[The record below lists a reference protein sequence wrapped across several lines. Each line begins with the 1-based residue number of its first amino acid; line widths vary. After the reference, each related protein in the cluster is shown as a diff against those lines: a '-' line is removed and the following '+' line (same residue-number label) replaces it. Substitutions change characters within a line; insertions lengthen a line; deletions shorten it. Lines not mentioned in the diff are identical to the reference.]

1 MTVVLTLQVRA
12 VAILISGLAL
22 SAQTYSIKTFAGG
35 ALPENVAGTSASL
48 SVVSGMAIDHGGNLY
63 LALGDYDVVLRLDA
77 GTSMLT
83 RAAGTGV
90 AGFAGDNGPATSAT
104 LSNPTAVAVD
114 SAGNLYIADANNS
127 RIRMVST
134 AGVITTFAGS
144 GTSGYTDGP
153 ASAAQFNWPADL
165 AMGPSGDLYVAD
177 FYNQVVRKIS
187 NGMVST
193 VAGNGSYGFGGDGA
207 AATGAMLAGPAGIAL
222 DAAGTLYIADAY
234 NNRVRMVQNGI
245 ITTIAGNGT
254 AGFSGDKATAVNAM
268 LKMPAGVAIDSTGKL
283 YIADY
288 GNSRIRMVSAG
299 IVTTVAGVGT
309 AAYSGDRV
317 AASTASLASPQ
328 RVAIDGANNFYIGD
342 GTWVRKVANGII
354 WTIAGGGTPVGESGP
369 AASAQLLS
377 PQGLATDGAGNLYI
391 ADSGTARV
399 LKVSGGILSRVAG
412 GGLSTGDNVSATGAL
427 LTTPAGV
434 AVDASGNLYI
444 ADTQAGRVRKV
455 SNGAISTAAGG
466 GSKLGDGGPPTSAQL
481 SEPQAVAVDSAGELY
496 IADANRVRMVSA
508 GAISTVAGNGTSGY
522 QGDSGVATAGM
533 ISGPSGIALNTA
545 GNLFIADSGNDRV
558 REVAAGIITTVAGNG
573 TYGFTGANGSPTSA
587 TLGTPSAVA
596 VDGSGNL
603 YVADAYRVLKISN
616 GKIAPIA
623 GLAAPQGIAIDSAG
637 NVYVSAPSSHRVYV
651 LSPAGTAC
659 AATISQAPQAAPA
672 AGGTVTVAFQ
682 TGAACS
688 WTVESLPAWAAVS
701 GSPFGTGPG
710 TVTLSITA
718 NNDAPRTATIVVGGQ
733 NVSLAQAG
741 NATIAGQIALPA
753 GGGVAGVAVQLSG
766 SQSATT
772 TADSGGNYWFSGL
785 DSTGS
790 YTVTPSLA
798 GYTFVPASQAFA
810 KMTSNPTGNFVAWP
824 QPSVAAMAPAFPTV
838 LQPAPTTFAAGE
850 IVTLYGANLCS
861 TAASAA
867 PTLPDRLAA
876 CFVQV
881 DGVNIRLY
889 YASATQI
896 NAILPQTLATG
907 SHQIA
912 VVRYTDTTY
921 KQVAAQGAPWQF
933 TVGPIAMAF
942 IERTVGTRTLLA
954 VQYLDGGYVDGS
966 RPLHASNY
974 VVLYLTGLGKTLQVF
989 ADGAAPKT
997 TSAAV
1002 QSVQIQLQ
1010 GLAAQVLY
1018 AGVQP
1023 QYPGLYQITLQ
1034 LPQYTLAQ
1042 GQSLVTFQITAPATG
1057 QTLRYDLDAQ

>member
-1 MTVVLTLQVRA
+1 
-12 VAILISGLAL
+12 
-22 SAQTYSIKTFAGG
+22 
-35 ALPENVAGTSASL
+35 
-48 SVVSGMAIDHGGNLY
+48 
-63 LALGDYDVVLRLDA
+63 
-77 GTSMLT
+77 
-83 RAAGTGV
+83 
-90 AGFAGDNGPATSAT
+90 
-104 LSNPTAVAVD
+104 
-114 SAGNLYIADANNS
+114 
-127 RIRMVST
+127 
-134 AGVITTFAGS
+134 
-144 GTSGYTDGP
+144 
-153 ASAAQFNWPADL
+153 
-165 AMGPSGDLYVAD
+165 
-177 FYNQVVRKIS
+177 
-187 NGMVST
+187 
-193 VAGNGSYGFGGDGA
+193 
-207 AATGAMLAGPAGIAL
+207 
-222 DAAGTLYIADAY
+222 
-234 NNRVRMVQNGI
+234 
-245 ITTIAGNGT
+245 
-254 AGFSGDKATAVNAM
+254 
-268 LKMPAGVAIDSTGKL
+268 
-283 YIADY
+283 
-288 GNSRIRMVSAG
+288 
-299 IVTTVAGVGT
+299 
-309 AAYSGDRV
+309 
-317 AASTASLASPQ
+317 
-328 RVAIDGANNFYIGD
+328 
-342 GTWVRKVANGII
+342 
-354 WTIAGGGTPVGESGP
+354 
-369 AASAQLLS
+369 
-377 PQGLATDGAGNLYI
+377 
-391 ADSGTARV
+391 
-399 LKVSGGILSRVAG
+399 
-412 GGLSTGDNVSATGAL
+412 
-427 LTTPAGV
+427 
-434 AVDASGNLYI
+434 VDASGNLYI

-466 GSKLGDGGPPTSAQL
+466 GSTLGDGGPPTSAQL
-481 SEPQAVAVDSAGELY
+481 SEPQAVAVDSAGDLY

-508 GAISTVAGNGTSGY
+508 GVISTMAGNGTSGY
-522 QGDSGVATAGM
+522 QGDGGVATAGM
-533 ISGPSGIALNTA
+533 ISGPTGIALDTA
-545 GNLFIADSGNDRV
+545 ANLFIADSGNNRI
-558 REVAAGIITTVAGNG
+558 REVSAGIITTVAGNG

-587 TLGTPSAVA
+587 TLGTPSSVA

-603 YVADAYRVLKISN
+603 YVVDAYRVLKISN
-616 GKIAPIA
+616 GKIAPIG

-637 NVYVSAPSSHRVYV
+637 NVYVSAPSSHRVYM
-651 LSPAGTAC
+651 LSPAGSAC
-659 AATISQAPQAAPA
+659 AATISQAPQAVPA

-688 WTVESLPAWAAVS
+688 WTVESLPVWAAVS

-741 NATIAGQIALPA
+741 NATIAGQIALST

-766 SQSATT
+766 SQSASATT
-772 TADSGGNYWFSGL
+772 DSGGNYWFSGL

-798 GYTFVPASQAFA
+798 GYAFVPASLTFA

-838 LQPAPTTFAAGE
+838 LQTAPTTFAAGE

-861 TAASAA
+861 TAASAT

-889 YASATQI
+889 YASAMQI
-896 NAILPQTLATG
+896 NAVLPQTLANG

-921 KQVAAQGAPWQF
+921 KQVAAQGQPLEF

-966 RPLHASNY
+966 RPLHASDY

-1002 QSVQIQLQ
+1002 QSVQIQVQ
-1010 GLAAQVLY
+1010 GMAAQVLY

-1034 LPQYTLAQ
+1034 LPQYTLTQ
-1042 GQSLVTFQITAPATG
+1042 GQSLVSFQITAPATG